1 VFYSILLVSLKINV
15 GLIKIMLVD
24 ENRFVGKNVK
34 LHPIHTFLSST
45 NVEIEW
51 IKFKLPLGLSV

>member
-1 VFYSILLVSLKINV
+1 
-15 GLIKIMLVD
+15 MLVD

-51 IKFKLPLGLSV
+51 IKFKVPLGLSV